1 MRKGGAEME
10 TEINSFD
17 NYIDN
22 GTLYTHFSEFED
34 KSEIVISSKDKR
46 YALICFE
53 IKNKNFIS
61 DAFGAT
67 SAIKVDEYAARVI
80 CSIISD
86 SGFVLSSFSGTIL
99 VFFSYEKRSEIE
111 AFVEKTEK
119 MLKECSFFG
128 SYDFTV
134 DLNYEL

>member
-1 MRKGGAEME
+1 ME

-53 IKNKNFIS
+53 IKKGTL
-61 DAFGAT
+61 AVYGC
-67 SAIKVDEYAARVI
+67 KVHHDK
-80 CSIISD
+80 CSCR
-86 SGFVLSSFSGTIL
+86 F
-99 VFFSYEKRSEIE
+99 
-111 AFVEKTEK
+111 
-119 MLKECSFFG
+119 
-128 SYDFTV
+128 
-134 DLNYEL
+134 